1 MILYYFYQLKKL
13 ITLLE
18 NKVHEEI
25 HWQTFWMMLV
35 IKKLQSNA
43 YLVLCIIYELAAK
56 KVDSKAQRL
65 VLTPG

>member
-1 MILYYFYQLKKL
+1 MIRYYFHQLKKL

-18 NKVHEEI
+18 NKVHKEI

-43 YLVLCIIYELAAK
+43 YLVSCIIYELAAK
-56 KVDSKAQRL
+56 KVDLKAQRL

>member
-35 IKKLQSNA
+35 KKKLQSNA

>member
-25 HWQTFWMMLV
+25 HWQTFLLMLV

-43 YLVLCIIYELAAK
+43 YIVLCIIYELAAK